1 MAVLGSSPEAGAPG
15 TLRRTLK
22 ARPGTPAPRRGHDGL
37 LSRRGVKM
45 ASKNYPSADVCSQAD
60 WTGQGESAAG
70 DEGSGVAVSAP
81 PSRESWSG
89 S

>member
-1 MAVLGSSPEAGAPG
+1 MLGSSPEAGVPG

-22 ARPGTPAPRRGHDGL
+22 SRPGTPAPRRGHDGL
-37 LSRRGVKM
+37 LSRHGVKM
-45 ASKNYPSADVCSQAD
+45 ASKGHNPSADVCSRVY
-60 WTGQGESAAG
+60 WTGQGERATG
-70 DEGSGVAVSAP
+70 DEGSGVAVSVP